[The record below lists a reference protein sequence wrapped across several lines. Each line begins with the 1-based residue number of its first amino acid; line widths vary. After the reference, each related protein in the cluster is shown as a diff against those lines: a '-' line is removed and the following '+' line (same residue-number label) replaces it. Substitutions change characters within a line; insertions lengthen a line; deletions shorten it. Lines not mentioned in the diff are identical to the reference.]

1 MTFAEAMAMATVR
14 LNAAGIERPER
25 DARRLVAFAAGTA
38 PDRLTLHLRD
48 DFTAAAALERALSA
62 RLARQPVAQITG
74 ERLFWGRS
82 FRVTPDVLD
91 PRPETEELIAAALEE
106 PFARLLDLGTG
117 TGCIALTLLAERPSA
132 TGLATDLS
140 QAALAVAQENA
151 RRFGAS
157 VEFVLSD
164 WFSGVTGRFDLIVS
178 NPPYIAAAEMAGL
191 APETRDWEPHL
202 ALTDGGDG
210 LGAYRAIAAA
220 AGAHLAP
227 GGRLLLEIGA
237 GQGAAVVAL
246 LHEAG
251 LEDIRVRPDMDG
263 RDRVVSARAKM
274 SGRISN
280 S

>member
-1 MTFAEAMAMATVR
+1 MATAR

-82 FRVTPDVLD
+82 FRVTPEVLD

-151 RRFGAS
+151 RRFGVS

-191 APETRDWEPHL
+191 APRRATGSHIWRSP
-202 ALTDGGDG
+202 T
-210 LGAYRAIAAA
+210 GATV
-220 AGAHLAP
+220 LAP
-227 GGRLLLEIGA
+227 IAPLRRRRARIWPPAGGFSSR
-237 GQGAAVVAL
+237 
-246 LHEAG
+246 
-251 LEDIRVRPDMDG
+251 
-263 RDRVVSARAKM
+263 SAR
-274 SGRISN
+274 GRGRRLWRSFMRRALKTSASVPIWMDVTG
-280 S
+280 